1 MKPIVFAL
9 PITLC
14 LGTTFAQAQKETGAL
29 NLTAKSASVSE
40 SGTPVRINLLRW
52 STDEERNLL
61 IASMNPAAP
70 VAAERGGRG
79 GRGGRGARGG
89 AAQADPDDIAPDPA
103 LADVPGGGRGAR
115 GRGRGGA
122 AAGPPNPIA
131 SLTAAI
137 DRLPTVGYVWTNE
150 VTGYS
155 IKYAY
160 HAPLPDGGERIILG
174 TDRRLGGSSPS
185 WKLLAVSTPTD
196 YEFTLVEIRLD
207 PKGSGEGKASLTT
220 KVMVDN
226 EAKTIALENYSAASP
241 ILQSVKR

>member
-1 MKPIVFAL
+1 ML
-9 PITLC
+9 
-14 LGTTFAQAQKETGAL
+14 AQATKETGTL
-29 NLTAKSASVSE
+29 NLTAKSANVSE

-61 IASMNPAAP
+61 IAAMNPSAP
-70 VAAERGGRG
+70 VAADPRERGGRG
-79 GRGGRGARGG
+79 GRG
-89 AAQADPDDIAPDPA
+89 AAVQADPDDVAPDPA
-103 LADVPGGGRGAR
+103 LADVPGGRGGR

-137 DRLPTVGYVWTNE
+137 GKLPTIGYIWTNE

-160 HAPLPDGGERIILG
+160 RVLLPGGGERIILG

-185 WKLLAVSTPTD
+185 WKVLTVSTPSD
-196 YEFTLVEIRLD
+196 YEFTIVEIRLD
-207 PKGSGEGKASLTT
+207 RKGSGEGKTSLTT
-220 KVMVDN
+220 KVTVDN
-226 EAKTIALENYSAASP
+226 EAKTIALENYSATAP
-241 ILQSVKR
+241 VLRDMTKK

>member
-1 MKPIVFAL
+1 MRSVLLAL
-9 PITLC
+9 PVTLC
-14 LGTTFAQAQKETGAL
+14 LATTLARAQKETGVL

-61 IASMNPAAP
+61 VAAMNPNAP

-79 GRGGRGARGG
+79 GRSGRGG

-103 LADVPGGGRGAR
+103 MADVPGGERGAR

-122 AAGPPNPIA
+122 PAGPPNPIA

-137 DRLPTVGYVWTNE
+137 GRLPTVGYIWTNE

-160 HAPLPDGGERIILG
+160 HAPLPDGNDRIILG

-185 WKLLAVSTPTD
+185 WKLPAVSTPTD
-196 YEFTLVEIRLD
+196 YEFTIVEIRLD
-207 PKGSGEGKASLTT
+207 AKGSGEGKASLTT

-226 EAKTIALENYSAASP
+226 EAKTVALENYSAAST

>member
-1 MKPIVFAL
+1 MKPILFAL
-9 PITLC
+9 PTFC
-14 LGTTFAQAQKETGAL
+14 LAAMLVQAQKETGAL
-29 NLTAKSASVSE
+29 NLTAKSASVGE
-40 SGTPVRINLLRW
+40 PGTPVRINVLRW

-70 VAAERGGRG
+70 AERGARGGRG
-79 GRGGRGARGG
+79 GRSARGG
-89 AAQADPDDIAPDPA
+89 AAPADPDDIAPDPA

-122 AAGPPNPIA
+122 PPGPPIPIA

-137 DRLPTVGYVWTNE
+137 GRLPTIGYVWTNE

-160 HAPLPDGGERIILG
+160 HVSLPDGGERIILG

-185 WKLLAVSTPTD
+185 WKLPAASTPTD
-196 YEFTLVEIRLD
+196 YEFTIVEIRLA

-220 KVMVDN
+220 RVMVDN
-226 EAKTIALENYSAASP
+226 EAKTIALENYSAAAP
-241 ILQSVKR
+241 LLQNLTKK